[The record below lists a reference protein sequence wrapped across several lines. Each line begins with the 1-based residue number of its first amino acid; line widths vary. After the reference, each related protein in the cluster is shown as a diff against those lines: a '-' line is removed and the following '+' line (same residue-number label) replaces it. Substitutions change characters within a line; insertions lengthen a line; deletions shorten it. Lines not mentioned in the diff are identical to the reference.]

1 MKKPSPLG
9 RVAEHKRGQER
20 YGNISPKLYRQSE
33 IVLYLFRHGFA
44 VPPSPEGKAF
54 IERSDFLKRKKK
66 LQESAG
72 ALAAVCQLRSGDT
85 HPFGA
90 VRGFVPLGGGEE
102 RVYREMRE
110 AIPVLDA
117 AVGKMVRLCGG
128 FSVQCKNPEAQKK
141 LNAFLQMMPCG
152 RGQMGIESFL
162 SGYLD
167 SLLTYGRAVGELVVA
182 GGKLRAVC
190 WGDVTALEVQEG
202 ENPLD
207 VVLWGVDEHGMMR
220 PLPYQQLLL
229 FTTWHPEPGHPY
241 GVSMFRGM
249 PFLADILLKI
259 YNTFG
264 SNWERAG
271 NVRYSVICKGAEEL
285 DPGAAQ
291 ERGRAVASEWARAM
305 EDCKNGTVRDFV
317 AVGDVEIKVIG
328 GEAPILDSQVPV
340 RQILEQLVAKTGLP
354 PFLLGLSWSTTERMS
369 AQQADLLT
377 SELWALRRAVEPAM
391 RKICRMYLALEG
403 LDDRVEILW
412 DDISLQDITQEAQ
425 ADLYRAQAEKY
436 RAEAGR

>member
-1 MKKPSPLG
+1 M
-9 RVAEHKRGQER
+9 
-20 YGNISPKLYRQSE
+20 
-33 IVLYLFRHGFA
+33 
-44 VPPSPEGKAF
+44 
-54 IERSDFLKRKKK
+54 KRKKEK
-66 LQESAG
+66 NSV
-72 ALAAVCQLRSGDT
+72 AAVCQLRNGEI

-90 VRGFVPLGGGEE
+90 MRGFVPLGGGEE

-128 FSVQCKNPEAQKK
+128 FEVRCRSAEAQEK
-141 LNAFLQMMPCG
+141 LNSFLQMMPCG

-190 WGDVTALEVQEG
+190 WGDVTELEVEEG
-202 ENPLD
+202 ENSLE
-207 VVLWGVDEHGMMR
+207 VVLWGRDAHGLMR
-220 PLPYQQLLL
+220 PLPYQHLLL
-229 FTTWHPEPGHPY
+229 FTTMHPESAHPY

-249 PFLADILLKI
+249 PFLADVLMKI
-259 YNTFG
+259 YNTIG

-271 NVRYSVICKGAEEL
+271 NVRYSVICKGGEEL
-285 DPGAAQ
+285 DPVAAQ
-291 ERGRAVASEWARAM
+291 ERGKAVAAEWARAM
-305 EDCKNGTVRDFV
+305 EDAKNGTVRDFV

-328 GEAPILDSQVPV
+328 GEAPILDSEVPV

-369 AQQADLLT
+369 TQQADLLT
-377 SELWALRRAVEPAM
+377 SELWALRRCVEPAM
-391 RKICRMYLALEG
+391 RKICQTYLALEG
-403 LDDRVEILW
+403 LDNRVEILW

-425 ADLYRAQAEKY
+425 AALYRAQAEKY
-436 RAEAGR
+436 RADAEIA